1 MRTLL
6 DTNILLRAHQPSS
19 PHFHS
24 AVNAVMALINAGHR
38 PCISSQ
44 SIYEFLAVATRP
56 VSENGLGM
64 PHPDA
69 DALLAKLLVGIEVVY
84 DSSALV
90 SELRRLV
97 VAHRVT
103 GKKVHDTRLV
113 AAMRV
118 NAIDQLLTFNDS
130 DFRRFADIRVLTP
143 DQVLAGP
150 PAP

>member
-6 DTNILLRAHQPSS
+6 DTNILLRANQPSS
-19 PHFHS
+19 PHFQS
-24 AVNAVMALINAGHR
+24 AVNAVVARIKADHR

-44 SIYEFLAVATRP
+44 TIYEFLAVATRP
-56 VSENGLGM
+56 VAENGLGM

-69 DALLAKLLVGIEVVY
+69 DALLAKLLLGIDVVY
-84 DSSALV
+84 DSPALV

-97 VAHRVT
+97 VVYRVT

-118 NAIDQLLTFNDS
+118 NAIEQLLTFNDS

-143 DQVLAGP
+143 DQILAGP
-150 PAP
+150 LAP